1 MIFVAVHYWPYLL
14 AALLA
19 GLCVGWWSQAAMA
32 RRARAGSAD
41 EIPPSGE
48 VVPGTEGWE

>member
-19 GLCVGWWSQAAMA
+19 GLCVGWWGQAAMA
-32 RRARAGSAD
+32 RRARAESGK
-41 EIPPSGE
+41 EIRSPAE
-48 VVPGTEGWE
+48 AGTEGWE